1 MTKPTLPQSVTEKSP
16 FGSPGWQVRHPT
28 EKIMVAGI
36 RKSRTKTCNR
46 AYAEPSISIRHC
58 SRAARLDEFEAAFVT
73 LTRNGFFIVN
83 NHRTKRNLGNTTK
96 PDWRSFH

>member
-1 MTKPTLPQSVTEKSP
+1 MLSPLKRPINRLNRTKYLYIATHPGPTHLFKVKKQSPDPPACRSMAKPTLPQSVTEKSP

-46 AYAEPSISIRHC
+46 VYAEP
-58 SRAARLDEFEAAFVT
+58 
-73 LTRNGFFIVN
+73 
-83 NHRTKRNLGNTTK
+83 
-96 PDWRSFH
+96 